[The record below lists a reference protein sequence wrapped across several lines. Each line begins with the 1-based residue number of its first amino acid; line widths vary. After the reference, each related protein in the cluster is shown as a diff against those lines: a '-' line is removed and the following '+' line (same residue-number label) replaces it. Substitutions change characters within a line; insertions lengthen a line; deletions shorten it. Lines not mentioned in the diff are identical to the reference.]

1 MSAHVSELVQK
12 MTNWD
17 KDERYMATND
27 LCTELG
33 KDVKIDEVMEKRICA
48 AVLNQLD
55 DQSNDVQSVA
65 VKCLGILLKKVHQSQ
80 VAEICNKLSSLLVNG
95 KSELRDIYSIG
106 LKTLIADV
114 PEDMGKLVAE
124 TLTEKLLDGIANSNN
139 DDTKRECLDNMT
151 DLLRRFG
158 HLVVQSHDHIMKALV
173 KQLEHDR
180 PVIRKRAAMCIGS
193 LAVVSSDVLL
203 NTLVEKILQLIE
215 DAEKSNGNS
224 LTDTRTL
231 IQTIGTISRT
241 VGHRLGRHLD
251 RLVPLFLRFVGE
263 PNDESMQT
271 DAINELRENCFP
283 GLESFVLR
291 CPREV
296 SNYIGPILSLSMKFM
311 NYDPNYS
318 YDDDSNDGNQMEE
331 DDNDDMDDAYDDDE
345 YGGSDDDDTSWKVRK
360 SAVKVISAI
369 ISARPEMLEGIYKD
383 CADHLV
389 ARFKEREEN
398 VRLDVIAAFNNL
410 LQMTLNV
417 VSSNSRGFET
427 GVSNSRSGK
436 HVNTVSR
443 HHTVILAQLEE
454 KVPVIVKAAQKQ
466 LIGNSLKTKSAIFC
480 MLRTLILVLK
490 GGLTAHLQ
498 VILGLVEK
506 AMIEKN
512 QTLKLDALSFL
523 RLTFQSHAP
532 ESLQSSIPRLLPLVI
547 SAVNEEWYKI
557 IAEALRVISDIIKA
571 ARPKDA
577 DSNMFIGSYEGYS
590 SIAIPI
596 YDAVLPRLE
605 ALDIDQEIK
614 ECAIIA
620 VGTLFAYLGDQISG
634 RLPPVLALLRRR
646 MENEI
651 TRISTLKTIA
661 TIASSPLELD
671 LSQILSESTLE
682 LSQFLRQQ
690 NRLLKQTTLQTFE
703 SLIFCKSATLSDS
716 NIEILL
722 QEAAPLICDGD
733 LHLAHLSMKV
743 TLSILTNFS
752 KQSTIKP
759 MCEQI
764 YPRAV
769 QLASSALLQGLAQVT
784 LITLFQEFISREIM
798 TYEDLFNALYQSSSK
813 EKLAK
818 QSVSNLAKC
827 MAGICLKS
835 SDPKIQNQ
843 TFFKFSA
850 DLKETD
856 EARKRVA
863 LLCIGELGQQ
873 TDISAIEGVANLKDL
888 ILQCFESASEETKVA
903 AAYALGHLA
912 VGNMSIFL
920 PVVLQTIENSHQQYL
935 AFAALKE
942 VIVIYAQ
949 RNMSFD
955 SYLEIVLPLLEKQC
969 KAEEEGVRNMVA
981 ECLGTLTSIHAKRIV
996 PLLKTL
1002 IQDKQDKLTC
1012 WTVSTAMRFAL
1023 SRDASPESVDDLVE
1037 AVSHILICLRHE
1049 DLEVRKSVLL
1059 LINAA
1064 VHHNP
1069 DILLPFVSNS
1079 DARYSYVLPQLFEVL
1094 DFKQVREVDLGPF
1107 KHKVDDGLPLRKA
1120 SLTCIETMLD
1130 VIPDRLE
1137 IGAFMPKLS
1146 TLLTDKD
1153 DIQLQCHQIIIK
1165 LCVFSPG
1172 SVLGVVENLVEPFEK
1187 SIKVKNKE
1195 ASTGTEND
1203 RSLEIVRSGLMA
1215 VIAINKIEDITTS
1228 RKWID
1233 FIERLSKKE
1242 VIGDLMKG
1250 LIEENKME

>member
-1 MSAHVSELVQK
+1 MSALVSELVQK

-80 VAEICNKLSSLLVNG
+80 VAEICNKLSSLLVGG

-114 PEDMGKLVAE
+114 PEEMGKLVAE
-124 TLTEKLLDGIANSNN
+124 TLTEKLLDGIVNSNN

-158 HLVVQSHDHIMKALV
+158 HLVIPAHDHIMKALV
-173 KQLEHDR
+173 KQLENER

-215 DAEKSNGNS
+215 DAEKSNGS
-224 LTDTRTL
+224 SSTDTRTL

-251 RLVPLFLRFVGE
+251 RLVPLFLRFVGD

-318 YDDDSNDGNQMEE
+318 YDDDSGDGNEMEE
-331 DDNDDMDDAYDDDE
+331 DDNEDVDDAYDDDE

-369 ISARPEMLEGIYKD
+369 ISARPELLEGIYKD
-383 CADHLV
+383 CADHLI

-398 VRLDVIAAFNNL
+398 VRLDVIATFNNL

-417 VSSNSRGFET
+417 VSSNARGIET
-427 GVSNSRSGK
+427 GASTRLGK
-436 HVNTVSR
+436 HANTVSR
-443 HHTVILAQLEE
+443 HHTIILAQLEE
-454 KVPVIVKAAQKQ
+454 KVSIIVKASQKQ
-466 LIGNSLKTKSAIFC
+466 LIGNSIKSKSAIFC

-498 VILGLVEK
+498 LILGLVEK
-506 AMIEKN
+506 ALLEKN

-523 RLTFQSHAP
+523 RLTFQSHSP
-532 ESLQSSIPRLLPLVI
+532 DSLQASIPRLLPMVI
-547 SAVNEEWYKI
+547 SAINEEWYKI

-571 ARPKDA
+571 ARPMDL
-577 DSNMFIGSYEGYS
+577 DSNMFIGSYNGYS

-596 YDAVLPRLE
+596 YDAILPRLE

-620 VGTLFAYLGDQISG
+620 VGTLFGYLGDQIPD
-634 RLPPVLALLRRR
+634 RLPPVLALLRKR

-651 TRISTLKTIA
+651 TRISTLKTVA
-661 TIASSPLELD
+661 TIASSPLALD
-671 LSQILSESTLE
+671 LSQILSESTFE

-703 SLIFCKSATLSDS
+703 SLILCKSATLSDN

-722 QEAAPLICDGD
+722 QEAAPLIGDGD

-743 TLSILTNFS
+743 TLSILINFS

-764 YPRAV
+764 YPKAV
-769 QLASSALLQGLAQVT
+769 QLASSALLQGTAQAT

-798 TYEDLFNALYQSSSK
+798 TYGDLFNALYQSSSR

-835 SDPKIQNQ
+835 SDVSVQNQ

-850 DLKETD
+850 DLKEKD
-856 EARKRVA
+856 ESRKRVA

-873 TDISAIEGVANLKDL
+873 TDISTMEGVENLKDL
-888 ILQCFESASEETKVA
+888 ILQCFESSSEETKVA

-920 PVVLQTIENSHQQYL
+920 PVVLQTIENSRQQYL

-942 VIVIYAQ
+942 VIVIYAL

-955 SYLEIVLPLLEKQC
+955 AYLETVLPLLETQC

-981 ECLGTLTSIHAKRIV
+981 ECLGTLTSIHANRIV

-1023 SRDASPESVDDLVE
+1023 SRDAAAESSDDLVE
-1037 AVSHILICLRHE
+1037 AVSHILVCLSHD
-1049 DLEVRKSVLL
+1049 DLEVRKAVLL

-1069 DILLPFVSNS
+1069 DILLPFVSNN
-1079 DARYSYVLPQLFEVL
+1079 DGRYSYILPQLFKVL

-1137 IGAFMPKLS
+1137 IGAFMPRLA
-1146 TLLTDKD
+1146 TLLADKD
-1153 DIQLQCHQIIIK
+1153 DIQLQCHQIIMK
-1165 LCVFSPG
+1165 LCSFSPG
-1172 SVLGVVENLVEPFEK
+1172 SVLGVVENFVDPFEK
-1187 SIKVKNKE
+1187 SIKIKNKE
-1195 ASTGTEND
+1195 SSTGSEND
-1203 RSLEIVRSGLMA
+1203 RALEIVRSGLLA
-1215 VIAINKIEDITTS
+1215 VIAINKIEDISTS

-1233 FIERLSKKE
+1233 FVDRLSKKE
-1242 VIGDLMKG
+1242 QIGDMFKT
-1250 LIEENKME
+1250 LIEEDKIE